1 MSLRWGIL
9 STANIGLKVVTP
21 AIQASKS
28 CQVVAVASRDGQKA
42 ERYAAE
48 LGIPRVYSSYEA
60 LLEDP
65 DIDAIYNPLPNSLH
79 LPWTVRA
86 LQVGKHVL
94 CEKPLG
100 LSAKECREMAR
111 AAEASGCVLMEA
123 FMYRFHDRTQQ
134 LLERVQ
140 EGNLGALRLIR
151 ARFAFTVLDPNNIR
165 LNAEL
170 GGGAL
175 MDVGCYCV
183 NVARTLAGA
192 QPLKVQATA
201 SWIQNVDKTLT
212 ATLTFA
218 GGLIAQIDCALDQPR
233 FEKLEVFGT
242 DGYCEV
248 DAAFLPGSSDTVLE
262 LTSRQAG
269 VQQLSVPG
277 HNQYQRMV
285 EHFTEAVRQQTPV
298 RYGPLEAAQNMTVIE
313 ALYRSARTGRE
324 EILNNE

>member
-9 STANIGLKVVTP
+9 STANIGRKVVTP
-21 AIQASKS
+21 AIQAALD
-28 CQVVAVASRDGQKA
+28 CQVVAVASRDQQKA

-48 LGIPRVYSSYEA
+48 LGISRAYNAYEA

-79 LPWTVRA
+79 LPWTIRA
-86 LQVGKHVL
+86 LEAGKHVL

-100 LSAKECREMAR
+100 LSADECREMQR

-123 FMYRFHDRTQQ
+123 FMYRFHERTQR
-134 LLERVQ
+134 LFAITRS
-140 EGNLGALRLIR
+140 GKLGALRLIR
-151 ARFAFTVLDPNNIR
+151 ARFAFTVSDPDNIR
-165 LNAEL
+165 LNEEL

-183 NVARTLAGA
+183 NIARTLAGN

-201 SWIQNVDKTLT
+201 SWSEGVDKALT
-212 ATLTFA
+212 ATLRFA
-218 GGLIAQIDCALDQPR
+218 DGLIAQIDCALDQPR

-248 DAAFLPGSSDTVLE
+248 EAAFLPGSDDTMLD
-262 LTSRQAG
+262 LTLRETGS
-269 VQQLSVPG
+269 QQIPVAG
-277 HNQYQRMV
+277 HNQYQSMV
-285 EHFTEAVRQQTPV
+285 EHFVEAVVQRAPL

-324 EILNNE
+324 EHVSE